1 MTAAEPVTYSFKE
14 SPYSSHSRLLGLLA
28 APGQG
33 RRLLD
38 VGCGNGDLSRILA
51 GRGYRVTAIERPGGI
66 TGALPPEV
74 DVVERDLEQGLP
86 PLAGRFHHV
95 LCADIL
101 EHLRD
106 PAVLLRQL
114 RGILEPGGELIVS
127 LPNSGNLYFRLT
139 ILAGR
144 FPQHDKGLFDR
155 THLRFYTWDGWRSL
169 FAGAGFAIV
178 EICPTGIP
186 VGLQFPGMAG
196 SLPVRAA
203 ERLSYELSR
212 LRKQLFAYQFVA
224 RVRPI

>member
-28 APGQG
+28 NSSAG
-33 RRLLD
+33 RRVLD

-51 GRGYRVTAIERPGGI
+51 GRGYRVTALERPGGI
-66 TGALPPEV
+66 TGPLPPDIEV
-74 DVVERDLEQGLP
+74 IERDLEQGLP
-86 PLAGRFHHV
+86 GLAAQFDRI

-106 PAVLLRQL
+106 PGALLRQL
-114 RGILEPGGELIVS
+114 HRVLAPGGELIVS

-139 ILAGR
+139 VLAGR

-155 THLRFYTWDGWRSL
+155 THLHFYTWDGWRSL
-169 FAGAGFAIV
+169 FATTGFAIV
-178 EICPTGIP
+178 EVCPTGIP
-186 VGLQFPGMAG
+186 VGLQFSGAAG
-196 SLPVRAA
+196 SLPIRAA
-203 ERLSYELSR
+203 ERLAYELAR

-224 RVRPI
+224 RVRPL